1 MARPRNSKVDFIQYL
16 AVRSLVTLLQWTPLW
31 LGYRLAAFI
40 AWVAYK
46 VDKRHRVVAMN
57 NLKIAFGDSLDDAA
71 RDKIVRSVY
80 RHFIS
85 MIIEIAHIPY
95 KLSLTTWRK
104 YINLKGHEPVLR
116 AMLDR
121 KPVMIVTGHYGNWE
135 MAGYLFG
142 VYNFSPFSVYRVLD
156 NPYLDRWLRQFRE
169 HTGQRM
175 IPKKGGFEQMEE
187 VLRNQGLLCTVGDQ
201 DAGPK
206 GLFVDFFGRPAST
219 HKAMA
224 LMAMQHEAVI
234 VIGAAR
240 RLHPNRFEYD
250 VHIADVILPED
261 FPTGPDAVKNLTRRM
276 MAGLEEIVKVDPTQ
290 YLWLHRRWKHT
301 PPEPKKKKRL
311 DGAETALPNAPNQT
325 EIEKK
330 GAGAIP
336 DSLAS

>member
-1 MARPRNSKVDFIQYL
+1 
-16 AVRSLVTLLQWTPLW
+16 
-31 LGYRLAAFI
+31 
-40 AWVAYK
+40 
-46 VDKRHRVVAMN
+46 
-57 NLKIAFGDSLDDAA
+57 
-71 RDKIVRSVY
+71 
-80 RHFIS
+80 
-85 MIIEIAHIPY
+85 
-95 KLSLTTWRK
+95 
-104 YINLKGHEPVLR
+104 
-116 AMLDR
+116 
-121 KPVMIVTGHYGNWE
+121 
-135 MAGYLFG
+135 
-142 VYNFSPFSVYRVLD
+142 
-156 NPYLDRWLRQFRE
+156 
-169 HTGQRM
+169 
-175 IPKKGGFEQMEE
+175 
-187 VLRNQGLLCTVGDQ
+187 
-201 DAGPK
+201 
-206 GLFVDFFGRPAST
+206 
-219 HKAMA
+219 MA

-290 YLWLHRRWKHT
+290 YLWLHRRWKHA